1 MPENSEN
8 LEPFFQLEFPGHNTY
23 FSWSDQINTLFI
35 RDFLPED
42 QILAYY
48 RLVNKV
54 QTIETQGFLKIRSG
68 YMELNTASTDFF
80 WISVI
85 CGKNQIK

>member
-1 MPENSEN
+1 
-8 LEPFFQLEFPGHNTY
+8 
-23 FSWSDQINTLFI
+23 
-35 RDFLPED
+35 LPED
-42 QILAYY
+42 QILADY

-80 WISVI
+80 EYQLFVV
-85 CGKNQIK
+85 KIK